1 MFTLSNHRKTFQ
13 KNMMKFFWSLIC
25 RMRSIIDRLKGSR
38 DFPRLRIG
46 KVVILHFNA
55 PKSHFFLLS
64 FCKWLCV
71 LFVLGIGRPPGKMD
85 TANFVLRQFSRQE
98 QEEVRRRWINPN
110 IISIFQK
117 YKKLIVAGFAVGL
130 YIPNRDRSNKD
141 SFA

>member
-1 MFTLSNHRKTFQ
+1 MAVF
-13 KNMMKFFWSLIC
+13 
-25 RMRSIIDRLKGSR
+25 
-38 DFPRLRIG
+38 
-46 KVVILHFNA
+46 
-55 PKSHFFLLS
+55 
-64 FCKWLCV
+64 

-117 YKKLIVAGFAVGL
+117 YKNLIVAGFAVGL